1 MDKKISIKKKIK
13 EKINNN
19 KKNWINN
26 AIGQISA
33 SSGNLYCSD
42 YWIVS
47 LFSSDTPKSA
57 A

>member
-19 KKNWINN
+19 KNNWINN

-42 YWIVS
+42 Y
-47 LFSSDTPKSA
+47 
-57 A
+57 